1 MPISLVTGA
10 TSGIGAAF
18 ARRLAAQGCDLVL
31 VARGVT
37 RLETIAA
44 DLRGRHGVEVD
55 VLPADLSDVTDR
67 GLVAQR
73 LADAS
78 RPVDILVNNAGF
90 TLAGEFWTTPAEDLQ
105 AQLDVNV
112 TSVLALTRAVLPG
125 MVARGSGA
133 VINVSSVAG
142 FLPGSTYAASKAW
155 VTSFTEGLAASL
167 HGSGVRVLALCPGFT
182 RTEFHA
188 RAGVPAPKT
197 PPGFWLNADRVVSH
211 CLADLHRGRILS
223 IPGRQYKAL
232 VLVARFLPR
241 ALVRRVAR

>member
-37 RLETIAA
+37 RLESIAA

-55 VLPADLSDVTDR
+55 VMPADLADVTDR

-90 TLAGEFWTTPAEDLQ
+90 TLADE
-105 AQLDVNV
+105 
-112 TSVLALTRAVLPG
+112 
-125 MVARGSGA
+125 
-133 VINVSSVAG
+133 
-142 FLPGSTYAASKAW
+142 
-155 VTSFTEGLAASL
+155 
-167 HGSGVRVLALCPGFT
+167 
-182 RTEFHA
+182 
-188 RAGVPAPKT
+188 
-197 PPGFWLNADRVVSH
+197 
-211 CLADLHRGRILS
+211 
-223 IPGRQYKAL
+223 
-232 VLVARFLPR
+232 
-241 ALVRRVAR
+241 